1 MLYAFCIFFFVVEIS
16 DLLFSLLDELPVSYV
31 LDIEDH
37 VFSKN
42 KLSWSTLKTGVK
54 G

>member
-1 MLYAFCIFFFVVEIS
+1 MVEKLYTYGIFFFVVEIY
-16 DLLFSLLDELPVSYV
+16 DLLFSLFNKFPVSYV

-37 VFSKN
+37 V
-42 KLSWSTLKTGVK
+42 STLKTDVK